1 MLSAIGVSRD
11 HGELDGPDLGPGMSG
26 RTMDEQLIK
35 FLADVHSIEVQALAQ
50 MRRAPDI
57 AGDPALARA
66 FSEHLE
72 ETQEHERL
80 VREVLTQR
88 GADPS
93 ALKDLAGRIG
103 GWAMIVFARINPDT
117 PGKLTAHAFS
127 YEHMEVAAYTLLE
140 RAAER
145 AGDPAV
151 AQLARRIASEEKTMA
166 RRLAATFDEAV
177 DASLCHTATSDLGG
191 QVVAYLQDAHAI
203 ETQALQFLKLAPGI
217 AGAEPLAKALRAH
230 ASETE
235 VHRGLVE
242 ERLKA
247 HGARPS
253 RFQDTA
259 LRIGGLNLAGFFA
272 AQPDTPAKL
281 AGFAFA
287 FEHLEIAAYELLC
300 RVADRAA
307 DSATVATA
315 ERIAGEE
322 RTAADRIASTWDAVM
337 DTALQNTGIVR

>member
-1 MLSAIGVSRD
+1 
-11 HGELDGPDLGPGMSG
+11 
-26 RTMDEQLIK
+26 MDVQLIK
-35 FLADVHSIEVQALAQ
+35 FLTDVHSIEVQALAQ
-50 MRRAPDI
+50 LRRAPDI
-57 AGDPALARA
+57 AGDPALAQA

-72 ETQEHERL
+72 ETGEHERL
-80 VREVLTQR
+80 VRDVLTRR

-93 ALKDLAGRIG
+93 TLKDLAGRIG

-127 YEHMEVAAYTLLE
+127 YEHMEIAAYALLE
-140 RAAER
+140 CAAER
-145 AGDPAV
+145 AGDSAV
-151 AQLARRIASEEKTMA
+151 VQLAREIGSEEKTMG
-166 RRLAATFDEAV
+166 RRLAAAFDQAV
-177 DASLCHTATSDLGG
+177 DASLRHTATSDLGG
-191 QVVAYLQDAHAI
+191 EVVAYLQDAHAI
-203 ETQALQFLKLAPGI
+203 ETQALQFLKLAPRI
-217 AGAEPLAKALRAH
+217 AGAEPLAEALRAH

-235 VHRGLVE
+235 VHRALVE
-242 ERLKA
+242 ERLQA
-247 HGARPS
+247 HKARPS

-272 AQPDTPAKL
+272 AQPDTPAKV

-315 ERIAGEE
+315 QQIVGEE
-322 RTAADRIASTWDAVM
+322 RTAADRIAGTWDTAM
-337 DTALQNTGIVR
+337 EAALQNMGIVS

>member
-1 MLSAIGVSRD
+1 
-11 HGELDGPDLGPGMSG
+11 MSG
-26 RTMDEQLIK
+26 RAMNEQLIK

-50 MRRAPDI
+50 LQRAPRI
-57 AGDPALARA
+57 AGDPTLAEA

-72 ETQEHERL
+72 ETREHERL
-80 VREVLTQR
+80 VRDVLTQR

-93 ALKDLAGRIG
+93 TLKDLAGRVG

-127 YEHMEVAAYTLLE
+127 YEHMEIAAYALLE

-145 AGDPAV
+145 ADDPAV
-151 AQLARRIASEEKTMA
+151 VQLARRIGGEERTMA
-166 RRLAATFDEAV
+166 RRLAAAFDQAV
-177 DASLCHTATSDLGG
+177 DASLRHTAASDLGRE
-191 QVVAYLQDAHAI
+191 VVAYLQDAHAI
-203 ETQALQFLKLAPGI
+203 ETQALQFLKLAAGI
-217 AGAEPLAKALRAH
+217 AGAEPLTEVLRGH
-230 ASETE
+230 ASETR

-242 ERLKA
+242 ERLEA

-272 AQPDTPAKL
+272 LQPDTPAKL

-315 ERIAGEE
+315 QRIAEEE
-322 RTAADRIASTWDAVM
+322 RTAADRIASTWGAAMDA
-337 DTALQNTGIVR
+337 ALENMGIVR

>member
-1 MLSAIGVSRD
+1 
-11 HGELDGPDLGPGMSG
+11 
-26 RTMDEQLIK
+26 MDVQLIK
-35 FLADVHSIEVQALAQ
+35 FLTDVHSIEVQALAQ
-50 MRRAPDI
+50 LRRAPDI
-57 AGDPALARA
+57 AGDPALAQA

-72 ETQEHERL
+72 ETGEHERL
-80 VREVLTQR
+80 VRDVLTRR

-93 ALKDLAGRIG
+93 TLKDLAGRIG

-127 YEHMEVAAYTLLE
+127 YEHMEIAAYALLE
-140 RAAER
+140 CAAER
-145 AGDPAV
+145 AGDSAV
-151 AQLARRIASEEKTMA
+151 VQLAREIGSEEKTMG
-166 RRLAATFDEAV
+166 RRLAAAFDQAV
-177 DASLCHTATSDLGG
+177 DASLRHTATSNLGG
-191 QVVAYLQDAHAI
+191 EVVAYLQDAHAI
-203 ETQALQFLKLAPGI
+203 ETQALQFLKLAPRI
-217 AGAEPLAKALRAH
+217 AGAEPLAEALRAH

-235 VHRGLVE
+235 VHRALVE
-242 ERLKA
+242 ERLQA
-247 HGARPS
+247 HKARPS

-272 AQPDTPAKL
+272 AQPDTPAKV

-315 ERIAGEE
+315 QQIVGEE
-322 RTAADRIASTWDAVM
+322 RTAADRIAGTWDTAM
-337 DTALQNTGIVR
+337 EAALQNMGIVS

>member
-1 MLSAIGVSRD
+1 
-11 HGELDGPDLGPGMSG
+11 MSG
-26 RTMDEQLIK
+26 RTMDAQLIK
-35 FLADVHSIEVQALAQ
+35 FLTDVHSIEVQALAQ
-50 MRRAPDI
+50 LRRAPDI
-57 AGDPALARA
+57 AGDPALAQA

-72 ETQEHERL
+72 ETGEHERL
-80 VREVLTQR
+80 VRDVLTRR

-93 ALKDLAGRIG
+93 TLKDLAGRIG

-127 YEHMEVAAYTLLE
+127 YEHMEIAAYALLE
-140 RAAER
+140 CAAER
-145 AGDPAV
+145 AGDSAV
-151 AQLARRIASEEKTMA
+151 VQLAREIGSEEKTMG
-166 RRLAATFDEAV
+166 RRLAAAFDQAV
-177 DASLCHTATSDLGG
+177 DASLRHTATSDLGG
-191 QVVAYLQDAHAI
+191 EVVAYLQDAHAI
-203 ETQALQFLKLAPGI
+203 ETQALQFLKLAPRI
-217 AGAEPLAKALRAH
+217 AGAEPLAEALRAH

-235 VHRGLVE
+235 VHRALVE
-242 ERLKA
+242 ERLQA
-247 HGARPS
+247 HKARPS

-272 AQPDTPAKL
+272 AQPDTPAKV

-315 ERIAGEE
+315 QQIVGEE
-322 RTAADRIASTWDAVM
+322 RTAADRIAGTWDTAM
-337 DTALQNTGIVR
+337 EAALQNMGIVS